1 MPETTSLPAAAGLD
15 VDAFLAAWFGHT
27 RANPDRITDRLPWWF
42 GSNEARDRLLA
53 DQYDVVCR
61 AARRGELD
69 PLAETPRGRLALILL
84 LDQLPRNL
92 YRGTADAFACDPQ
105 ALELCLEGHRNGQ
118 DQSLSLIER
127 VFFWMPLQHAE
138 DLERQALSVQLFTGL
153 AAEDPARDALWTN
166 FADFAEKHHDI
177 IQRFGRFP
185 HRNAALGRQTT
196 DREEAWLESGGETFG
211 Q

>member
-1 MPETTSLPAAAGLD
+1 MPETPSTPSNTSLD
-15 VDAFLAAWFGHT
+15 VDAFLAEWFGDT
-27 RANPDRITDRLPWWF
+27 RANPDHIPDRLPWWF
-42 GSNEARDRLLA
+42 ESNAARDRLLA
-53 DQYDVVCR
+53 GQYDAVCK

-69 PLAETPRGRLALILL
+69 PLADTPRGRLALILL

-105 ALELCLEGHRNGQ
+105 ALALCLEGHRNGQ
-118 DQSLSLIER
+118 DQRLSLIER

-138 DLERQALSVQLFTGL
+138 DLERQELSVQLFTGL

-166 FADFAEKHHDI
+166 FASFAELHHDI

-185 HRNAALGRQTT
+185 HRNEALARQTT